1 MNTRTKLGIAA
12 AALAVAGLA
21 APLAAA
27 QIPSDPAPAR
37 TTAPTSPTSP
47 NTASACTTQ
56 QHLERM
62 WLALPKELRTDLGAA
77 KQKPAGDQRN
87 QAMKAVLD
95 KAATGAYGDRVKQA
109 AQRIQKADGRVWA
122 KLPAALQ
129 TDLIAVRDA
138 DAGKATLDA
147 AATVIDK
154 AAAGTYGDVAKKVV
168 EKLEQRPIWTS
179 CKAR

>member
-1 MNTRTKLGIAA
+1 MNTRTTIGIAA
-12 AALAVAGLA
+12 AVLALAGLGA
-21 APLAAA
+21 VPLAAA
-27 QIPSDPAPAR
+27 QTPAQPTPVR
-37 TTAPTSPTSP
+37 TTAPASPT
-47 NTASACTTQ
+47 TASTCTTQ

-87 QAMKAVLD
+87 QALKAVLD
-95 KAATGAYGDRVKQA
+95 KAAAGAYGDRVQKV
-109 AQRIQKADGRVWA
+109 AQRVEQRDGKLWA
-122 KLPAALQ
+122 KLPDALKN
-129 TDLIAVRDA
+129 DMLAVLNA

-179 CKAR
+179 CTAR

>member
-1 MNTRTKLGIAA
+1 MNTRTKLGFAA
-12 AALAVAGLA
+12 AVLAIAGLA

-37 TTAPTSPTSP
+37 TTAPSGPTTGS
-47 NTASACTTQ
+47 TCTTQ

-62 WLALPKELRTDLGAA
+62 WLALPKELRTDLEAA

-95 KAATGAYGDRVKQA
+95 KAATGAYGDRVQKV
-109 AQRIQKADGRVWA
+109 AQRIQKADGKLWA

-129 TDLIAVRDA
+129 TDLQAVRDA
-138 DAGKATLDA
+138 DPGKATLDA

-168 EKLEQRPIWTS
+168 DKLEHRPIWTS
-179 CKAR
+179 CTAR